1 MRLLLF
7 LSIVLASISSFGKT
21 SLHELFLIADKD
33 KSAATELLSST
44 EKNKQQSN
52 VWMAYY
58 GVAKMMM
65 ANHVLNPYKKYAY
78 FKEGKNI
85 LEQCITREK
94 ENTELRFLRYSIQLY
109 APGFLGYNSNL
120 NSDREFIQKNIQKIA
135 NTELRQTIISLLSK
149 HK

>member
-1 MRLLLF
+1 MRTLLL
-7 LSIVLASISSFGKT
+7 LSFAIASINSFGKT

-33 KSAATELLSST
+33 KSAANELLSST

-65 ANHVLNPYKKYAY
+65 ANHVMNPYKKYAY
-78 FKEGKNI
+78 FKEGKDI

-109 APGFLGYNSNL
+109 APGFLGYDNNL
-120 NSDREFIQKNIQKIA
+120 TSDREFIQKNIQKIT
-135 NTELRQTIISLLSK
+135 NIELRQTIISLLSK